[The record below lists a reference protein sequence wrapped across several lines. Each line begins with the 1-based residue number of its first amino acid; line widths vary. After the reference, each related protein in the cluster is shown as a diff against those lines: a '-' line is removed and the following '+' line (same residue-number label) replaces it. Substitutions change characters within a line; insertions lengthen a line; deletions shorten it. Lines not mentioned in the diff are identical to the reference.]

1 MESAPS
7 WPKSFFSF
15 CGDRAGVLVGS
26 AEFRLVKVLRVLPLI
41 FAAGRL
47 RFLLPQLLSPVL
59 GRNSLRAFGA
69 GVEFTLFMCSRL
81 IIGTCVAV
89 LWRISSGW
97 SQEAAPPNPT
107 QLTPS
112 WETQRQAA
120 TYALAIPAPRG
131 QITDRNGVPLAQTR
145 VSYDLSVVFPTPFDF
160 TDQQVI
166 DFVNRAVASAHG
178 LTSRPIGFSEEA
190 AVQHYRNRGAIPF
203 DIAADLSNDEVA
215 KAQGKVPPGLTLR
228 AIYVRT
234 YPQGSLA
241 GQVVGYTGRTSR
253 ESTRILQNNEPL
265 WPESE
270 GREGIEQ
277 TFDDQLRGKPG
288 QLNLTFDKDGNK
300 SGERIA
306 APPEPGYNVVTTLDV
321 DMQRL
326 AEKIL
331 QKRAKRG
338 AIVVMDPNT
347 GEVLALASW
356 PTIDPNDFVPTISEE
371 KFKKITT
378 DPNIPMLPRAYRS
391 AYPPGSTFKMF
402 VGVAGFETHAIEP
415 KDEFDCLPSLE
426 VGNIVFRNWKKTDAG
441 DLNFRQALAQS
452 CNTWF
457 YQAGQKIGSRAL
469 VAWAKRFGLG
479 ARTGILL
486 NGEADGRIP
495 TDDYMEQTY
504 HRHILGGDLANLSI
518 GQGDILI
525 SPLQMTQA
533 MGALANGGIVY
544 QASIVRQVQTL
555 NNELVYVYNPRA
567 KDILKLSSVTMDEL
581 RKGMTDVV
589 SSGNGTGGAAEIKN
603 VKVAGKTGTAQWGPK
618 KKERTAAWFAG
629 FAPVDAP
636 KYAFAALYEGA
647 PGEVAHGGTVAAPM
661 IGDLL
666 RELFKGEPAAKKT
679 PQQDDSDEMDD
690 DSSRTQDQSN

>member
-1 MESAPS
+1 
-7 WPKSFFSF
+7 
-15 CGDRAGVLVGS
+15 
-26 AEFRLVKVLRVLPLI
+26 LRVDH
-41 FAAGRL
+41 
-47 RFLLPQLLSPVL
+47 V
-59 GRNSLRAFGA
+59 
-69 GVEFTLFMCSRL
+69 GVEFTLFMSNRL
-81 IIGTCVAV
+81 ILGTFFAV
-89 LWRISSGW
+89 LLRISSGL
-97 SQEAAPPNPT
+97 SQEATPANPA

-145 VSYDLSVVFPTPFDF
+145 VSYNLSVVFPTPFDF
-160 TDQQVI
+160 TDRQVI
-166 DFVNRAVASAHG
+166 DFVNHAVAAARG
-178 LTSRPIGFSEEA
+178 LTSRPIGFSEEG

-203 DIAADLSNDEVA
+203 DIANDLPTEEVT
-215 KAQGKVPPGLTLR
+215 KAQGKVPSALTLR
-228 AIYVRT
+228 ATYVRT

-241 GQVVGYTGRTSR
+241 GQIVGYTGRTSR
-253 ESTRILQNNEPL
+253 ESTRTLQNNEPL

-270 GREGIEQ
+270 GREGLEQ

-288 QLNLTFDKDGNK
+288 QMNLTFDKDGNK
-300 SGERIA
+300 SSERIA
-306 APPEPGYNVVTTLDV
+306 VPPEPGYNVVTTLDA

-371 KFKKITT
+371 KFKKITS

-402 VGVAGFETHAIEP
+402 VGVAGFETHTIAP
-415 KDEFDCLPSLE
+415 TDEFDCSPSFE
-426 VGNIVFRNWKKTDAG
+426 VGNIVFRNWKKTDSG
-441 DLNFRQALAQS
+441 DLNFRQALEQS

-457 YQAGQKIGSRAL
+457 YQAGQKIGARSL
-469 VAWAKRFGLG
+469 ISWAKRFGLG

-518 GQGDILI
+518 GQGDTLI
-525 SPLQMTQA
+525 SPLQMAQA

-544 QASIVRQVQTL
+544 QARIVKQVQTL
-555 NNELVYVYNPRA
+555 NNEVVYVYSPRA
-567 KDILKLSSVTMDEL
+567 KDILKLGPVTMEEL
-581 RKGMTDVV
+581 RKGMMGVV
-589 SSGNGTGGAAEIKN
+589 SGSNGTGGAAELKN

-629 FAPVDAP
+629 FAPADTAP

-647 PGEVAHGGTVAAPM
+647 PGETAHGGTVAAPM

-666 RELFKGEPAAKKT
+666 REVFKAEAPAKKT
-679 PQQDDSDEMDD
+679 PQQEDSDDMDD
-690 DSSRTQDQSN
+690 DSDSSRGQDQSN

>member
-1 MESAPS
+1 
-7 WPKSFFSF
+7 
-15 CGDRAGVLVGS
+15 
-26 AEFRLVKVLRVLPLI
+26 
-41 FAAGRL
+41 
-47 RFLLPQLLSPVL
+47 
-59 GRNSLRAFGA
+59 
-69 GVEFTLFMCSRL
+69 MCSRL
-81 IIGTCVAV
+81 IYGTCVAL
-89 LWRISSGW
+89 LWWISSAW
-97 SQEAAPPNPT
+97 SQEAAPANPT
-107 QLTPS
+107 RMTPS

-120 TYALAIPAPRG
+120 TYALAIPGPRG

-145 VSYDLSVVFPTPFDF
+145 VSHNLSVVFPTPLDF
-160 TDQQVI
+160 TDRQVI
-166 DFVNRAVASAHG
+166 DFVNRAAASAHG
-178 LTSRPIGFSEEA
+178 LTGRPIGFSEDA

-203 DIAADLSNDEVA
+203 DIASDLSDDEVA
-215 KAQGKVPPGLTLR
+215 RAQGKVPPGLILR

-270 GREGIEQ
+270 GREGLEQ

-306 APPEPGYNVVTTLDV
+306 VPPEPGYNLVTTLDV

-371 KFKKITT
+371 KFKKIAS

-402 VGVAGFETHAIEP
+402 VGVAGFETHALDP
-415 KDEFDCLPSLE
+415 TDEFDCPSALE
-426 VGNIVFRNWKKTDAG
+426 IGNIVFRNWKKTDSG

-469 VAWAKRFGLG
+469 VTWAKRFGLG

-495 TDDYMEQTY
+495 TDEYMQQTY

-525 SPLQMTQA
+525 SPLQMAQA

-544 QASIVRQVQTL
+544 QARIARQVQTL
-555 NNELVYVYNPRA
+555 NNEVVYVYNPRA

-581 RKGMTDVV
+581 RKGMMDVV
-589 SSGNGTGGAAEIKN
+589 SSGTGGAAELKN

-629 FAPVDAP
+629 FAPADGSP

-647 PGEVAHGGTVAAPM
+647 PGEMAHGGAVAAPM
-661 IGDLL
+661 IGELL
-666 RELFKGEPAAKKT
+666 RELFKGETSSKKA
-679 PQQDDSDEMDD
+679 PQQDESDEMDE

>member
-1 MESAPS
+1 
-7 WPKSFFSF
+7 
-15 CGDRAGVLVGS
+15 
-26 AEFRLVKVLRVLPLI
+26 LRV
-41 FAAGRL
+41 FR
-47 RFLLPQLLSPVL
+47 
-59 GRNSLRAFGA
+59 A
-69 GVEFTLFMCSRL
+69 GVEFSLFMSSRL
-81 IIGTCVAV
+81 IFGTCVAV
-89 LWRISSGW
+89 LLGLSSGW
-97 SQEAAPPNPT
+97 SQEASPANPT
-107 QLTPS
+107 HMTPS

-120 TYALAIPAPRG
+120 TYALSIPAPRG

-145 VSYDLSVVFPTPFDF
+145 VSYNLSVVFPTPLDF
-160 TDQQVI
+160 TDRQVV
-166 DFVNRAVASAHG
+166 DFVNRAVLSARG
-178 LTSRPIGFSEEA
+178 LTSRPVGFSEEG

-203 DIAADLSNDEVA
+203 DIATDLSSDDVA
-215 KAQGKVPPGLTLR
+215 RAQGKVPPGLTLR

-234 YPQGSLA
+234 YPQGPLA

-270 GREGIEQ
+270 GREGLEQ

-321 DMQRL
+321 DIQRL

-347 GEVLALASW
+347 GDVLALASW

-371 KFKKITT
+371 KFQKIAN

-402 VGVAGFETHAIEP
+402 VGVAGFETHAINP
-415 KDEFDCLPSLE
+415 TDEFDCPPALD

-441 DLNFRQALAQS
+441 DLNFRQALEQS

-457 YQAGQKIGSRAL
+457 YQAGQKIGARAL
-469 VAWAKRFGLG
+469 VSWAKRFGLG

-525 SPLQMTQA
+525 SPLQMAQA

-544 QASIVRQVQTL
+544 QARIVRQVQTL
-555 NNELVYVYNPRA
+555 NNEVVYVYSPRA
-567 KDILKLSSVTMDEL
+567 KDILKLSPVTIEEL
-581 RKGMTDVV
+581 RKGMMEVV
-589 SSGNGTGGAAEIKN
+589 SGANGTGGAAELKN

-629 FAPVDAP
+629 FAPADGNP
-636 KYAFAALYEGA
+636 RYSFAALYEGA
-647 PGEVAHGGTVAAPM
+647 PGEMAHGGAVAAPM

-666 RELFKGEPAAKKT
+666 REIFKGEPQSKKT
-679 PQQDDSDEMDD
+679 PQSDESDEMDE
-690 DSSRTQDQSN
+690 DSSRGQDQSN

>member
-1 MESAPS
+1 M
-7 WPKSFFSF
+7 
-15 CGDRAGVLVGS
+15 
-26 AEFRLVKVLRVLPLI
+26 FR
-41 FAAGRL
+41 RL
-47 RFLLPQLLSPVL
+47 LL
-59 GRNSLRAFGA
+59 
-69 GVEFTLFMCSRL
+69 
-81 IIGTCVAV
+81 GTCCVV
-89 LWRISSGW
+89 FWWISSAW
-97 SQEAAPPNPT
+97 SQEPTPANPPNPT
-107 QLTPS
+107 HLTPT

-120 TYALAIPAPRG
+120 TYALNIPAPRG

-145 VSYDLSVVFPTPFDF
+145 VSYNLSVVFPTPFDF

-166 DFVNRAVASAHG
+166 DFVNRAVTSARG
-178 LTSRPIGFSEEA
+178 LTSRPIGFTDEA

-203 DIAADLSNDEVA
+203 DIATDLSNDEVT
-215 KAQGKVPPGLTLR
+215 KAQGKVPPGMTLR

-234 YPQGSLA
+234 YPQGSVA
-241 GQVVGYTGRTSR
+241 GQGVGYTGRTSR

-270 GREGIEQ
+270 GREGLEQ
-277 TFDDQLRGKPG
+277 TFEDQLRGKPG

-300 SGERIA
+300 TGERIA
-306 APPEPGYNVVTTLDV
+306 VPPEPGYNVVTTLDI
-321 DMQRL
+321 DIQRL

-371 KFKKITT
+371 KFQKIAN

-391 AYPPGSTFKMF
+391 AYPPGSTFKTI
-402 VGVAGFETHAIEP
+402 VGVAGFETHTIAP
-415 KDEFDCLPSLE
+415 TDEFDCLPALD
-426 VGNIVFRNWKKTDAG
+426 VGNVVFRNWKKTDAG
-441 DLNFRQALAQS
+441 DLNFRQALEQS

-457 YQAGQKIGSRAL
+457 YQAGQKIGARNL
-469 VAWAKRFGLG
+469 VTWAKRFGLG

-495 TDDYMEQTY
+495 TDEYMEQTY

-525 SPLQMTQA
+525 SPLQMAQA
-533 MGALANGGIVY
+533 MGALANGGVVY
-544 QASIVRQVQTL
+544 EARIVRQVQTL
-555 NNELVYVYNPRA
+555 NNEVVYVYNPGA
-567 KDILKLSSVTMDEL
+567 KDVLKLSPVTMEEL
-581 RKGMTDVV
+581 RKGMMDVV
-589 SSGNGTGGAAEIKN
+589 SGDNGTGGAAELKN

-629 FAPVDAP
+629 FAPADGTP

-647 PGEVAHGGTVAAPM
+647 PGETAHGGTVAAPM
-661 IGDLL
+661 IGELL
-666 RELFKGEPAAKKT
+666 REVFKGEQPAAKKT
-679 PQQDDSDEMDD
+679 PQQDESDEMDD
-690 DSSRTQDQSN
+690 DSSHGQDQSN

>member
-1 MESAPS
+1 MERTALQHTSTAVQ
-7 WPKSFFSF
+7 K
-15 CGDRAGVLVGS
+15 
-26 AEFRLVKVLRVLPLI
+26 
-41 FAAGRL
+41 
-47 RFLLPQLLSPVL
+47 LPQLLSSEL
-59 GRNSLRAFGA
+59 RISLRVFGG
-69 GVEFTLFMCSRL
+69 GVEFSLLMYSRL
-81 IIGTCVAV
+81 IFGTCLPV
-89 LWRISSGW
+89 LWWISSGW
-97 SQEAAPPNPT
+97 SQEAAPANPT
-107 QLTPS
+107 QMTPS
-112 WETQRQAA
+112 CETQRQAA
-120 TYALAIPAPRG
+120 TYALNIPAPRG

-145 VSYDLSVVFPTPFDF
+145 VSYNLSVVYPSPLYF
-160 TDQQVI
+160 TDRQVI
-166 DFVNRAVASAHG
+166 YFVNRAVASAHG

-241 GQVVGYTGRTSR
+241 GQVVGYPGRTSR

-270 GREGIEQ
+270 GREGLEQ

-321 DMQRL
+321 DIQRL

-347 GEVLALASW
+347 GDVLALASW

-371 KFKKITT
+371 KFQKIAN

-402 VGVAGFETHAIEP
+402 VGVAGFETHAINP
-415 KDEFDCLPSLE
+415 TDEFDCPPALD
-426 VGNIVFRNWKKTDAG
+426 VGNIVFRNWKKADAG
-441 DLNFRQALAQS
+441 DLNFRQALEQS

-457 YQAGQKIGSRAL
+457 YQAGQKIGARAL
-469 VAWAKRFGLG
+469 VSWAKRFGLG

-495 TDDYMEQTY
+495 TDEYMELTY

-525 SPLQMTQA
+525 SPLQMAQA

-544 QASIVRQVQTL
+544 QGSICRQG
-555 NNELVYVYNPRA
+555 ERGE
-567 KDILKLSSVTMDEL
+567 KGSV
-581 RKGMTDVV
+581 
-589 SSGNGTGGAAEIKN
+589 SG
-603 VKVAGKTGTAQWGPK
+603 
-618 KKERTAAWFAG
+618 
-629 FAPVDAP
+629 
-636 KYAFAALYEGA
+636 
-647 PGEVAHGGTVAAPM
+647 
-661 IGDLL
+661 
-666 RELFKGEPAAKKT
+666 
-679 PQQDDSDEMDD
+679 
-690 DSSRTQDQSN
+690 

>member
-1 MESAPS
+1 
-7 WPKSFFSF
+7 
-15 CGDRAGVLVGS
+15 
-26 AEFRLVKVLRVLPLI
+26 
-41 FAAGRL
+41 
-47 RFLLPQLLSPVL
+47 LL
-59 GRNSLRAFGA
+59 
-69 GVEFTLFMCSRL
+69 
-81 IIGTCVAV
+81 
-89 LWRISSGW
+89 WWISNGW
-97 SQEAAPPNPT
+97 SQEVAPANPT
-107 QLTPS
+107 HMTPS

-120 TYALAIPAPRG
+120 TYALAIPGPRG

-145 VSYDLSVVFPTPFDF
+145 VSHNLSVVFPTPFDF
-160 TDQQVI
+160 TDRQVI
-166 DFVNRAVASAHG
+166 DFLNRAAASAHG
-178 LTSRPIGFSEEA
+178 LTSRPIGFSEDA

-203 DIAADLSNDEVA
+203 DIASDLSDDEVA
-215 KAQGKVPPGLTLR
+215 KAQGKMPPGLMLR

-270 GREGIEQ
+270 GREGLEQ

-306 APPEPGYNVVTTLDV
+306 VPPEPGYNLVTTLDV

-331 QKRAKRG
+331 QKKAKRG
-338 AIVVMDPNT
+338 AIVVMDPNS

-371 KFKKITT
+371 KFKKIAS

-402 VGVAGFETHAIEP
+402 VGVAGFETHALEP
-415 KDEFDCLPSLE
+415 KDEFDCPSALE
-426 VGNIVFRNWKKTDAG
+426 IGNIVFRNWKKTDSG

-469 VAWAKRFGLG
+469 VTWAKRFGLG

-495 TDDYMEQTY
+495 SDEYMEQTY

-525 SPLQMTQA
+525 SPLQMAQA

-544 QASIVRQVQTL
+544 QARIARQVQTL
-555 NNELVYVYNPRA
+555 NNEVVYVYNPRA

-581 RKGMTDVV
+581 RKGMMDVV
-589 SSGNGTGGAAEIKN
+589 SSGTGGAAELKN

-629 FAPVDAP
+629 FAPADGSP

-647 PGEVAHGGTVAAPM
+647 PGEMAHGGAVAAPM
-661 IGDLL
+661 IGELL
-666 RELFKGEPAAKKT
+666 RELFKGETSSKKA
-679 PQQDDSDEMDD
+679 PQQDESDEMDE

>member
-1 MESAPS
+1 
-7 WPKSFFSF
+7 
-15 CGDRAGVLVGS
+15 
-26 AEFRLVKVLRVLPLI
+26 LRVL
-41 FAAGRL
+41 GV
-47 RFLLPQLLSPVL
+47 S
-59 GRNSLRAFGA
+59 
-69 GVEFTLFMCSRL
+69 VEFTLFYVQPLDIWNVRRFAL
-81 IIGTCVAV
+81 VDFK
-89 LWRISSGW
+89 
-97 SQEAAPPNPT
+97 QELAPANPT
-107 QLTPS
+107 HMTPS

-120 TYALAIPAPRG
+120 AYALAIPGPRG

-145 VSYDLSVVFPTPFDF
+145 VSHNLSVVFPTPFDF
-160 TDQQVI
+160 TDRQVI
-166 DFVNRAVASAHG
+166 DFLNRAAASAHG
-178 LTSRPIGFSEEA
+178 LTSRPIGFSEDA

-203 DIAADLSNDEVA
+203 DIASDLSDDEVA
-215 KAQGKVPPGLTLR
+215 KAQGKIPPGLILR

-270 GREGIEQ
+270 GREGLEQ

-306 APPEPGYNVVTTLDV
+306 VPPEPGYNLVTTLDV

-338 AIVVMDPNT
+338 AIVVMDPNS

-371 KFKKITT
+371 KFKKIAS

-402 VGVAGFETHAIEP
+402 VGVAGFETHAINP
-415 KDEFDCLPSLE
+415 KDEFDCPSALE
-426 VGNIVFRNWKKTDAG
+426 IGNIVFRNWKKTDSG

-469 VAWAKRFGLG
+469 VSWAKRFGLG

-495 TDDYMEQTY
+495 TDEYMEQTY

-525 SPLQMTQA
+525 SPLQMAQA

-544 QASIVRQVQTL
+544 QARIARQVQTL
-555 NNELVYVYNPRA
+555 NNEVVYVYNPRA

-581 RKGMTDVV
+581 RKGMMDVV
-589 SSGNGTGGAAEIKN
+589 SSGTGGAAELKN

-629 FAPVDAP
+629 FAPADGSP

-647 PGEVAHGGTVAAPM
+647 PGEMAHGGAVAAPM
-661 IGDLL
+661 IGELL
-666 RELFKGEPAAKKT
+666 RELFKGETPSKKA
-679 PQQDDSDEMDD
+679 PQQDESDEMDE